1 MATARSD
8 EEIALEESINSL
20 NDQIAASKEQLRT
33 VRDRASVAKRV
44 YDVAQRNLTAELDAH
59 DKRTYG
65 LYEAQQAAMQKLEKL
80 KEARDPAY
88 KAMRQLE
95 RSRESRQW
103 VDCVQPCFCSDCY
116 KGN

>member
-8 EEIALEESINSL
+8 EEIALEESIKSL
-20 NDQIAASKEQLRT
+20 KDQMTASEEQVRT

-44 YDVAQRNLTAELDAH
+44 YNVAEQNLIAELDAH
-59 DKRTYG
+59 AKRTYG
-65 LYEAQQAAMQKLEKL
+65 LYQAQQADMQKLEKL

-88 KAMRQLE
+88 KAMRELE